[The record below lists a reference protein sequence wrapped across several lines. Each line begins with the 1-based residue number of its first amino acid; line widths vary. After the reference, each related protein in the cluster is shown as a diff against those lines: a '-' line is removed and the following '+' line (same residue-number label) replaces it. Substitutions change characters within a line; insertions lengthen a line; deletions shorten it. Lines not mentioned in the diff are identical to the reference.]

1 MKNLLIIIHIILF
14 FNWLIYLM
22 VGVISTP
29 KSLAFEI
36 WGLTAAGSMLFQI
49 GTLIYDSLKEE
60 GYTN

>member
-1 MKNLLIIIHIILF
+1 
-14 FNWLIYLM
+14 M